1 MEINQVLWFI
11 FFIRI
16 KLKRRLKN
24 RISAQAARERKK
36 ARMDE
41 LERQLGLLSERFN
54 FIEQE
59 NFRLRERLSQYEMVD
74 NFIGTY
80 KDLYTGEIAR

>member
-1 MEINQVLWFI
+1 
-11 FFIRI
+11 
-16 KLKRRLKN
+16 
-24 RISAQAARERKK
+24 
-36 ARMDE
+36 MDE
-41 LERQLGLLSERFN
+41 LERQLGILSERFN

-80 KDLYTGEIAR
+80 KSFYIGENMTGVNLTADNLVRITDTIFFRSSFLDTKLPSSKL

>member
-1 MEINQVLWFI
+1 
-11 FFIRI
+11 
-16 KLKRRLKN
+16 
-24 RISAQAARERKK
+24 
-36 ARMDE
+36 MDE
-41 LERQLGLLSERFN
+41 LERQLGMLSERFN

-80 KDLYTGEIAR
+80 KDLYTGEIARWRVLSH

>member
-1 MEINQVLWFI
+1 MDHSLYVDHRLWFI
-11 FFIRI
+11 FIIRI

-41 LERQLGLLSERFN
+41 LERQLGMLSERFN

-80 KDLYTGEIAR
+80 